1 MLQFPIELLLC
12 YSVGETIQ
20 SLLIRQKTSP
30 KSLWLSSVLPCCRH
44 YLTNHLYY
52 TVGYLIINY
61 SDAATTPTATI
72 SLPFEVDN
80 KFSVFASLILNHY

>member
-1 MLQFPIELLLC
+1 MLRFPIELLLC

-30 KSLWLSSVLPCCRH
+30 KSLWLSFALPCCRH

-61 SDAATTPTATI
+61 SDATATTPTATI

-80 KFSVFASLILNHY
+80 KFSDLSHLSS

>member
-30 KSLWLSSVLPCCRH
+30 KSLWLSSVLPCCH

-52 TVGYLIINY
+52 TVGYLMINY
-61 SDAATTPTATI
+61 SDAPATPTATI

-80 KFSVFASLILNHY
+80 KFSDLSHLSS

>member
-30 KSLWLSSVLPCCRH
+30 KSLWLSFALPCCH

-61 SDAATTPTATI
+61 SDATATI

-80 KFSVFASLILNHY
+80 KFSDLSHLSS